1 MPRERTAAGFILACP
16 QPAPPRYLLLR
27 NALHGTW
34 GFPKGHSEK
43 GESLMETA
51 LRETA
56 EETGITDVGVVQDF
70 EFSDSYEV
78 NTPRRG
84 AYRKTVTYFLAVTP
98 STAHVQ
104 SREHSESGWFD
115 FDDALTRLKF
125 PALKQAL
132 RQAKA
137 RLEAQA
143 T

>member
-1 MPRERTAAGFILACP
+1 MPKERTAAGFILACLNL
-16 QPAPPRYLLLR
+16 APPRYLLLK

-43 GESLMETA
+43 NESLLETA

-56 EETGITDVGVVQDF
+56 EETGITDIRVIEDF

-78 NTPRRG
+78 NTPKRG

-104 SREHSESGWFD
+104 SREHSESGWFVLE
-115 FDDALTRLKF
+115 DALKLLKF
-125 PALKQAL
+125 PALRQAL
-132 RQAKA
+132 RQAHA
-137 RLEAQA
+137 RLEARA